1 MVEPDIRILIV
12 DDDEDICEML
22 SQLIQKEGF
31 KAVVAN
37 DGEPALKAIRSFS
50 PDVVLLDM
58 QMPEMDGTVVLQKI
72 QASDPDLPVIIITA
86 YGKIRGAVE
95 AIRAG
100 AHGYL
105 AKPFDH
111 NEVIQAVHRAL
122 KERQLKQKLKHL
134 SSQLR
139 KDNPLR
145 ETMGPSDAVGQ
156 LIVKVNRVAKSNFTV
171 IIQGE
176 TGSGKEVIAS
186 AIHNASLRSKAP
198 FIPVDCGAIPETLLE
213 SELFGHEKGA
223 FTGAHAKKSGKIAEA
238 DGGTLFLDEVPN
250 LPLASQAKLLRVIQE
265 KKIYPVGASR
275 PVKVDVRLLTA
286 SNRDLYELTKS
297 EHFRSD
303 LFFRLNE
310 FTIKIPALRE
320 RKEDILY
327 LAKRFLDITN
337 FELNKNIKGF
347 SESAI
352 EALMGFNWPGNVREL
367 RSTIRQSVL
376 LADEVVTEKHLDI
389 RKRLPETLKSLH
401 SGVKYMPSAETSLKE
416 IVRQNTVVLEREIL
430 RQTLKRTGGNK
441 AKAARLL
448 QIDYKT
454 IHTKL
459 KLLGLKNNGGDY
471 E

>member
-186 AIHNASLRSKAP
+186 AIHNASLRSKAH

-275 PVKVDVRLLTA
+275 PVKIDIRLL
-286 SNRDLYELTKS
+286 
-297 EHFRSD
+297 
-303 LFFRLNE
+303 
-310 FTIKIPALRE
+310 
-320 RKEDILY
+320 
-327 LAKRFLDITN
+327 
-337 FELNKNIKGF
+337 
-347 SESAI
+347 
-352 EALMGFNWPGNVREL
+352 
-367 RSTIRQSVL
+367 
-376 LADEVVTEKHLDI
+376 
-389 RKRLPETLKSLH
+389 
-401 SGVKYMPSAETSLKE
+401 
-416 IVRQNTVVLEREIL
+416 
-430 RQTLKRTGGNK
+430 
-441 AKAARLL
+441 
-448 QIDYKT
+448 
-454 IHTKL
+454 
-459 KLLGLKNNGGDY
+459 
-471 E
+471 